1 MPDLGPHASFILAAY
16 GFTFVAVAALVC
28 FIVADDRKQRR
39 LLAALEARG
48 IRRRS
53 TGSARAAKPARGR
66 KS

>member
-1 MPDLGPHASFILAAY
+1 MIDLGPHASFILAAY
-16 GFTFVAVAALVC
+16 GVTLVAVAALAS

-39 LLAALEARG
+39 LIAELERKG

-53 TGSARAAKPARGR
+53 AGKAAKPARSR